1 MFALKA
7 AGRTVLILLSLTLLL
22 AGPALAKD
30 GQGYL
35 GVSLQDLTPSMA
47 KALQLGDRQGVL
59 VNRVMDDSPAE
70 EAGLE
75 DGDVILEFAGRAIED
90 NGDLTKAV
98 RKTDPGEKVDVLVL
112 RDGKEKT
119 LAVTMG
125 EHEGSTWF
133 QMDGKEFDLKGLED
147 LKGLKGF
154 HMFSGDAEDR
164 GFLGIHMEDLSPQLG
179 DYFGVK
185 DGEGVLLT
193 EVVAESPAEKAGLK
207 AGDVIVK
214 IGDERIASTSDLHE
228 AMAGTEPDQE
238 LEVAVKRE
246 GKDKSFK
253 VTLGEA
259 PESEFVR
266 GPGHAFFEGKN
277 LHLTGPRMKMMLD
290 GEDGDQMIIRR
301 ARPDREIEIER
312 LAPPSEDLDQVRKE
326 LEQLRQEL
334 KELRQELK
342 KAE

>member
-7 AGRTVLILLSLTLLL
+7 AGRTILILSSLTLLL
-22 AGPALAKD
+22 AGAALAKD

-59 VNRVMDDSPAE
+59 VNDVMEDSPAE
-70 EAGLE
+70 KAGLQ

-98 RKTDPGEKVDVLVL
+98 RKTEPGEKVEVVVL
-112 RDGKEKT
+112 RDGEEKT
-119 LAVTMG
+119 FEVTVG
-125 EHEGSTWF
+125 EHEGMTWF
-133 QMDGKEFDLKGLED
+133 MEDGKKFDLE
-147 LKGLKGF
+147 GLKNLENF
-154 HMFSGDAEDR
+154 HVFSGGAEDR

-179 DYFGVK
+179 DYFGVQ

-193 EVVAESPAEKAGLK
+193 EVVAEGPAEKAGLK
-207 AGDVIVK
+207 AGDVIMKV
-214 IGDERIASTSDLHE
+214 GDERIASTADLHE
-228 AMAGTEPDQE
+228 AMADTEPDQE
-238 LEVAVKRE
+238 IELTVKRE

-259 PESEFVR
+259 PESEFAR
-266 GPGHAFFEGKN
+266 GPGNVFFEGKD

-290 GEDGDQMIIRR
+290 GEDGHQMIIRR